1 MWKIIKY
8 TGLLIMAVVMIV
20 LMVIYSGG
28 IRQGLRVENMILEKT
43 ALSINGS
50 NYFEAESRET
60 NDLYNGVG
68 NVQTNN

>member
-8 TGLLIMAVVMIV
+8 AGLLIMAVVMIA

-28 IRQGLRVENMILEKT
+28 VRQGLRVENLILEKS

-50 NYFEAESRET
+50 NYFGAKSRET
-60 NDLYNGVG
+60 NDFITELGKC
-68 NVQTNN
+68 TN